1 MKILYSVGDPGG
13 RTDYSVYSGSI
24 CHIVNLTRAFKQL
37 GNEVVSVIAG
47 EGKKERK
54 TASYFRLLKQ
64 IIPGTVSSAMR
75 EIYKIW
81 YNVTFYRT
89 YKKVFQHESPDFVYE
104 RYSSFHVSTSV
115 IAEQLGIP
123 YIVEIN
129 GPAEERRWFGPA
141 HFSSIALAVQKRIAT
156 RADAI
161 VTVSMGMKN
170 YLIER
175 GIPPERIYVLPNGVD
190 CELFDP
196 QAIDGQEVRNKYN
209 LKGKTVVGFV
219 GSMKEYHGIGLLVQA
234 AKQVMESADNIHF
247 LLVGPL
253 TQPEFLKKE
262 GLVECFTLTG
272 GVPYDR
278 IPEYISS
285 MDICVVPASNW
296 NFSPIKVFE
305 YGAMGKPVIAPRV
318 GPIQEVIEHGTNGI
332 LTKPG
337 DAKDLAE
344 KIQQLARRHLLRA
357 KLGSNLMGRVRQ
369 YHTWK
374 KNAQRTIDIYQAI
387 RNRHLGGMET

>member
-1 MKILYSVGDPGG
+1 MKILYSVGNPGK
-13 RTDYSVYSGSI
+13 RTDHTVYSGNI
-24 CHIVNLTRAFKQL
+24 CHIVNLTRAFTQL
-37 GNEVVSVIAG
+37 GNEVISVSAG
-47 EGKKERK
+47 AGKKERK

-81 YNVTFYRT
+81 YNVPFYRT
-89 YKKVFQHESPDFVYE
+89 YKKVFQDESPDFVYE
-104 RYSSFHVSTSV
+104 RYSHFHVSTSV
-115 IAEQLGIP
+115 IAEQFGIP

-129 GPAEERRWFGPA
+129 CPVEERKWSGPA
-141 HFSSIALAVQKRIAT
+141 HFSSIASAIQKRVAT

-175 GIPPERIYVLPNGVD
+175 GIPSERIYVLPNGAD
-190 CELFDP
+190 CQLFDP
-196 QAIDGQEVRNKYN
+196 QAIDGEEVRNKYN

-219 GSMKEYHGIGLLVQA
+219 ASMEDYHGVGLLAQA
-234 AKQVMESADNIHF
+234 AKQLTESADNIHF
-247 LLVGPL
+247 LLVGPS
-253 TQPEFLKKE
+253 TQLEFLKKE
-262 GLVECFTLTG
+262 DLVECFTLTG
-272 GVPYDR
+272 GVPYER

-296 NFSPIKVFE
+296 YFSPIKVFE

-344 KIQQLARRHLLRA
+344 KIQQLARRRLLRA

-387 RNRHLGGMET
+387 RNRDQ